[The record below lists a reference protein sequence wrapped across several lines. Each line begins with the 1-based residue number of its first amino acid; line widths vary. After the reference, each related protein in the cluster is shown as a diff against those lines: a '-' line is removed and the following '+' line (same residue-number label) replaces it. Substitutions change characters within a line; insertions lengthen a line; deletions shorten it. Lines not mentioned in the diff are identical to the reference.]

1 MIEVSLCARCC
12 AFEVHVHPRLL
23 GCMRTFKFPTGCA
36 GVVCKG
42 HFGAEFFV
50 FEFKMFNF
58 WKENAFFVVF
68 GAFVLSVP
76 ASCAAPPGGAQ
87 ALQQLT
93 EFRKSHRRTVD
104 GRLCAAAFVQ
114 DDQTYT
120 DCTAAK
126 APNGTAGTAF
136 QSAAR
141 GQLQLLLQAATGATW
156 RCSCWARAPRT
167 GTTACP
173 R

>member
-1 MIEVSLCARCC
+1 MQV
-12 AFEVHVHPRLL
+12 P
-23 GCMRTFKFPTGCA
+23 A
-36 GVVCKG
+36 GRAAVVCKG

-50 FEFKMFNF
+50 LEFKMFYFLKANVF
-58 WKENAFFVVF
+58 CVVF
-68 GAFVLSVP
+68 VAFVLWNP

-136 QSAAR
+136 
-141 GQLQLLLQAATGATW
+141 
-156 RCSCWARAPRT
+156 
-167 GTTACP
+167 
-173 R
+173 